1 MTKNKI
7 MRYFKKAVA
16 STLAI
21 ATSFGGVV
29 SANMVTT
36 FAADAKLD
44 NDVKITAKK
53 LKYDDTESY
62 VSKNINKKMTSIKSS
77 KSVANIKNDLEQT
90 GYTIRL
96 KQLLADPK

>member
-62 VSKNINKKMTSIKSS
+62 VSKNINKKRLLLNLVSQHPTLKMIWNRQDIR
-77 KSVANIKNDLEQT
+77 SV
-90 GYTIRL
+90 
-96 KQLLADPK
+96 

>member
-62 VSKNINKKMTSIKSS
+62 VSKNINKKMTSIK
-77 KSVANIKNDLEQT
+77 A
-90 GYTIRL
+90 
-96 KQLLADPK
+96 KQSTTSIGATAPHERG

>member
-29 SANMVTT
+29 SANMVTA
-36 FAADAKLD
+36 FAADAKID
-44 NDVKITAKK
+44 YDV
-53 LKYDDTESY
+53 
-62 VSKNINKKMTSIKSS
+62 
-77 KSVANIKNDLEQT
+77 
-90 GYTIRL
+90 
-96 KQLLADPK
+96 

>member
-1 MTKNKI
+1 MDKNELKSNDVI
-7 MRYFKKAVA
+7 FKKAVA

-44 NDVKITAKK
+44 NDVKITDKEA
-53 LKYDDTESY
+53 E
-62 VSKNINKKMTSIKSS
+62 I
-77 KSVANIKNDLEQT
+77 
-90 GYTIRL
+90 
-96 KQLLADPK
+96 